1 MADRLKGGRAVN
13 DSLKL
18 PDNLFVPGQGD
29 TPEYIDD
36 KVLSHLCE
44 SEHPADLAS
53 QLSDL
58 DLDQLVTI
66 FSHMSPECCA
76 DVLTHMDYEDQREIA
91 KELSNDVLALAITR
105 MSSDDRVDLLQSMP
119 EESSEI
125 LLRLLATTEREDI
138 RRLSSYEE
146 DTAGA
151 LMTSEYATL
160 SPGLTARQAID
171 KLRLEAPNKETI
183 YYSYVIDAQRR
194 LLGLVSLRELI
205 LARPTVRIEKI
216 MRRDPIFARVHD
228 DQEEVARQMAKYDL
242 LAMPVVNGTDALV
255 GIITFDD
262 VHDVIEE
269 EATEDFHRMG
279 SISSGTGADD
289 LVDIGLRDATPW
301 LLIRK
306 RLPWLLAL
314 VFMNIFSGA
323 GIAYYEDTIQATV
336 ALVFFLPLLIG
347 SGGNA
352 GAQSATLM
360 VRALA
365 IGDVMMKDWFR
376 LLGSRHCPGH
386 RVMHGV
392 GRIVYRGFPGGD
404 GCGRDRVHGHGVRGA
419 VRQSFRHVPA
429 VSAHPVKTGPGHG
442 VRPFGDVCGGHRR
455 GHHLFRHCHLVF
467 RASPR
472 RILTGKSQCA
482 DQPAR
487 PAASTEAKLKNQ
499 QPFLIHRRVGRFLPP
514 R

>member
-183 YYSYVIDAQRR
+183 YYSYVIDARRR

-289 LVDIGLRDATPW
+289 LVDIGLRDASPW

-376 LLGSRHCPGH
+376 LLGKEVGIALAI
-386 RVMHGV
+386 GV
-392 GRIVYRGFPGGD
+392 
-404 GCGRDRVHGHGVRGA
+404 CMA
-419 VRQSFRHVPA
+419 LA
-429 VSAHPVKTGPGHG
+429 VSFIG
-442 VRPFGDVCGGHRR
+442 
-455 GHHLFRHCHLVF
+455 VF
-467 RASPR
+467 RGGMDVAVIVSMAMVCVVLFGSLLGMSLPFLLTRLKLDPATASAP
-472 RILTGKSQCA
+472 LVTSVA
-482 DQPAR
+482 DIGGVIIYFGIASWYLGLHH
-487 PAASTEAKLKNQ
+487 AAS
-499 QPFLIHRRVGRFLPP
+499 
-514 R
+514 

>member
-1 MADRLKGGRAVN
+1 M
-13 DSLKL
+13 
-18 PDNLFVPGQGD
+18 
-29 TPEYIDD
+29 
-36 KVLSHLCE
+36 
-44 SEHPADLAS
+44 SE
-53 QLSDL
+53 L

-183 YYSYVIDAQRR
+183 YYSYVIDSHRR

-205 LARPTVRIEKI
+205 LARPTTKIEKI

-242 LAMPVVNGTDALV
+242 LAMPVVNGKDALV

-289 LVDIGLRDATPW
+289 LVDIGLRDASPW
-301 LLIRK
+301 LLIQK
-306 RLPWLLAL
+306 RLPWLMAL

-376 LLGSRHCPGH
+376 L
-386 RVMHGV
+386 V
-392 GRIVYRGFPGGD
+392 GKEVGIALAI
-404 GCGRDRVHGHGVRGA
+404 GA
-419 VRQSFRHVPA
+419 CMAVA
-429 VSAHPVKTGPGHG
+429 VSFIGIFRGG
-442 VRPFGDVCGGHRR
+442 VDVAVIVSMAMVCVVLFGSLLGMS
-455 GHHLFRHCHLVF
+455 L
-467 RASPR
+467 
-472 RILTGKSQCA
+472 
-482 DQPAR
+482 
-487 PAASTEAKLKNQ
+487 
-499 QPFLIHRRVGRFLPP
+499 PFLLTRFKLDPATASAP
-514 R
+514 LVTSVADIGGVIIYFGIASWYLGLHHAVS

>member
-1 MADRLKGGRAVN
+1 MN
-13 DSLKL
+13 DFLEL
-18 PDNLFVPGQGD
+18 PDNLFVPGQD
-29 TPEYIDD
+29 DSPEYIDD
-36 KVLSHLCE
+36 KVLAHLCE
-44 SEHPADLAS
+44 SEHPADLAA

-58 DLDQLVTI
+58 EMDQLVDV

-76 DVLTHMDYEDQREIA
+76 DVLTHMDYDDQREIA

-119 EESSEI
+119 NESSEI
-125 LLRLLATTEREDI
+125 LLRLLAKTEREDI

-183 YYSYVIDAQRR
+183 YYSYVIDSRRR
-194 LLGLVSLRELI
+194 LMGLVSLRELI
-205 LARPTVRIEKI
+205 LARPTVKIETI

-228 DQEEVARQMAKYDL
+228 DQEEAARQMAKYDL
-242 LAMPVVNGTDALV
+242 LAMPVVNGNDALV

-279 SISSGTGADD
+279 SISSGTGPDD
-289 LVDIGLRDATPW
+289 LVDIGLRDASPW
-301 LLIRK
+301 LLIQK
-306 RLPWLLAL
+306 RLPWLLVL

-376 LLGSRHCPGH
+376 LLGKEVGIALCI
-386 RVMHGV
+386 GV
-392 GRIVYRGFPGGD
+392 
-404 GCGRDRVHGHGVRGA
+404 CMGV
-419 VRQSFRHVPA
+419 A
-429 VSAHPVKTGPGHG
+429 VSFIGIFRGG
-442 VRPFGDVCGGHRR
+442 VDVGVIVALAMVCVVLFGSLLGMSLPFVLTRFKLDPATASVPLVTSVADIGGVVIYFGIATWYLGLHTA
-455 GHHLFRHCHLVF
+455 V
-467 RASPR
+467 
-472 RILTGKSQCA
+472 
-482 DQPAR
+482 
-487 PAASTEAKLKNQ
+487 
-499 QPFLIHRRVGRFLPP
+499 
-514 R
+514 

>member
-1 MADRLKGGRAVN
+1 MLAR
-13 DSLKL
+13 
-18 PDNLFVPGQGD
+18 
-29 TPEYIDD
+29 
-36 KVLSHLCE
+36 LCE
-44 SEHPADLAS
+44 SEHPADLAA
-53 QLSDL
+53 QLSEL

-183 YYSYVIDAQRR
+183 YYSYVIDSHRR

-205 LARPTVRIEKI
+205 LARPTTKIEKI

-242 LAMPVVNGTDALV
+242 LAMPVVNGKDALV

-289 LVDIGLRDATPW
+289 LVDIGLRDASPW
-301 LLIRK
+301 LLIQK
-306 RLPWLLAL
+306 RLPWLMAL
-314 VFMNIFSGA
+314 VFMNIF
-323 GIAYYEDTIQATV
+323 
-336 ALVFFLPLLIG
+336 P
-347 SGGNA
+347 
-352 GAQSATLM
+352 
-360 VRALA
+360 
-365 IGDVMMKDWFR
+365 
-376 LLGSRHCPGH
+376 
-386 RVMHGV
+386 
-392 GRIVYRGFPGGD
+392 
-404 GCGRDRVHGHGVRGA
+404 
-419 VRQSFRHVPA
+419 
-429 VSAHPVKTGPGHG
+429 GPGSLITKTPS
-442 VRPFGDVCGGHRR
+442 RPPWLLCFFCRFSSAAAATPG
-455 GHHLFRHCHLVF
+455 
-467 RASPR
+467 PN
-472 RILTGKSQCA
+472 
-482 DQPAR
+482 QP
-487 PAASTEAKLKNQ
+487 
-499 QPFLIHRRVGRFLPP
+499 H
-514 R
+514 

>member
-1 MADRLKGGRAVN
+1 
-13 DSLKL
+13 
-18 PDNLFVPGQGD
+18 
-29 TPEYIDD
+29 
-36 KVLSHLCE
+36 
-44 SEHPADLAS
+44 
-53 QLSDL
+53 
-58 DLDQLVTI
+58 
-66 FSHMSPECCA
+66 MSPECCA

-125 LLRLLATTEREDI
+125 LLRLLARTEREDI

-183 YYSYVIDAQRR
+183 YYSYVIDARRR

-205 LARPTVRIEKI
+205 LARPTVKIEKI
-216 MRRDPIFARVHD
+216 MRREPIFARVHD

-242 LAMPVVNGTDALV
+242 LAMPVVNGNDALV

-279 SISSGTGADD
+279 SISSGSGADD
-289 LVDIGLRDATPW
+289 LVDIGLRDAS
-301 LLIRK
+301 
-306 RLPWLLAL
+306 PWLLAL

-352 GAQSATLM
+352 GAQSASLM

-376 LLGSRHCPGH
+376 LVGKEVGIALAI
-386 RVMHGV
+386 GV
-392 GRIVYRGFPGGD
+392 
-404 GCGRDRVHGHGVRGA
+404 CMA
-419 VRQSFRHVPA
+419 LA
-429 VSAHPVKTGPGHG
+429 VSFIG
-442 VRPFGDVCGGHRR
+442 
-455 GHHLFRHCHLVF
+455 VF
-467 RASPR
+467 RGGVDVAVIVSLAMVCVVLFGSVLGMSLPFLLTRLKLDPATASAP
-472 RILTGKSQCA
+472 LVTSVA
-482 DQPAR
+482 DIGGVIIYFGIATWYLGLHH
-487 PAASTEAKLKNQ
+487 AAS
-499 QPFLIHRRVGRFLPP
+499 
-514 R
+514 

>member
-1 MADRLKGGRAVN
+1 MN
-13 DSLKL
+13 QSLKL
-18 PDNLFVPGQGD
+18 PNNLFVPGQGD
-29 TPEYIDD
+29 APDYIDEQ
-36 KVLSHLCE
+36 VLAELCE
-44 SEHPADLAS
+44 SEHPADFAA
-53 QLSDL
+53 QLSEIDDMEL
-58 DLDQLVTI
+58 LVSV
-66 FSHMSPECCA
+66 FSRMTPACCA
-76 DVLTHMDYEDQREIA
+76 DVLVHMDYDDQREIA
-91 KELSNDVLALAITR
+91 RELSNDVLALVITR

-125 LLRLLATTEREDI
+125 LLRLLAKTEREDI

-160 SPGLTARQAID
+160 SPDLTARQAID
-171 KLRLEAPNKETI
+171 KLRLEAPDKETI
-183 YYSYVIDAQRR
+183 YYSYVIDSRRR

-205 LARPTVRIEKI
+205 LARPTVKISKI
-216 MRRDPIFARVHD
+216 MRRDPVHANVHD
-228 DQEEVARQMAKYDL
+228 DQEEVARMMAKYDL
-242 LAMPVVNGTDALV
+242 LAMPVTNGNDALV

-279 SISSGTGADD
+279 SISSGAGPED
-289 LVDIGLRDATPW
+289 LVDIGLRDASPW
-301 LLIRK
+301 LLIQK

-376 LLGSRHCPGH
+376 LVGKEITIALCIGLCMGIAVSVIGIFRGGVDVAVIVALAMVCVVVFGSLLGMSLPFLLIRLKLDPATASAPLVTSVADVGGVVIYFGIATWYLGSYAM
-386 RVMHGV
+386 V
-392 GRIVYRGFPGGD
+392 
-404 GCGRDRVHGHGVRGA
+404 
-419 VRQSFRHVPA
+419 
-429 VSAHPVKTGPGHG
+429 
-442 VRPFGDVCGGHRR
+442 
-455 GHHLFRHCHLVF
+455 
-467 RASPR
+467 
-472 RILTGKSQCA
+472 
-482 DQPAR
+482 
-487 PAASTEAKLKNQ
+487 
-499 QPFLIHRRVGRFLPP
+499 
-514 R
+514 

>member
-1 MADRLKGGRAVN
+1 MN
-13 DSLKL
+13 QPLKL
-18 PDNLFVPGQGD
+18 PDNLFVPGKGD
-29 TPEYIDD
+29 APDHIDE
-36 KVLSHLCE
+36 KVLAALCE
-44 SEHPADLAS
+44 TEHPADFAAR
-53 QLSDL
+53 LSEIDDIEL
-58 DLDQLVTI
+58 LVSV
-66 FSHMSPECCA
+66 FSRMTPAWCA
-76 DVLTHMDYEDQREIA
+76 DVLVHMDYDDQREIA
-91 KELSNDVLALAITR
+91 RELSNDVLALVITR

-125 LLRLLATTEREDI
+125 LLRLLAKTEREDI

-160 SPGLTARQAID
+160 SPDLTARQAID
-171 KLRLEAPNKETI
+171 KLRLEAPDKETI
-183 YYSYVIDAQRR
+183 YYSYVIDSKRL

-205 LARPTVRIEKI
+205 LARPTVKISKI
-216 MRRDPIFARVHD
+216 MRRDPVHANVHD

-242 LAMPVVNGTDALV
+242 LAMPVTNGNDALV

-279 SISSGTGADD
+279 SISSGAGTED
-289 LVDIGLRDATPW
+289 LVDIGLRDASPW
-301 LLIRK
+301 LLIQK

-376 LLGSRHCPGH
+376 L
-386 RVMHGV
+386 V
-392 GRIVYRGFPGGD
+392 GKEVAIALCIGLCMGI
-404 GCGRDRVHGHGVRGA
+404 
-419 VRQSFRHVPA
+419 A
-429 VSAHPVKTGPGHG
+429 VSVIGIFRGGMDVAVIVALAMVCVG
-442 VRPFGDVCGGHRR
+442 VFGSLLGMS
-455 GHHLFRHCHLVF
+455 L
-467 RASPR
+467 
-472 RILTGKSQCA
+472 
-482 DQPAR
+482 
-487 PAASTEAKLKNQ
+487 
-499 QPFLIHRRVGRFLPP
+499 PFLLIRLKLDPATASAPLVTSVADVGGVVIYFGIATWYLKSYAMV
-514 R
+514 

>member
-1 MADRLKGGRAVN
+1 
-13 DSLKL
+13 
-18 PDNLFVPGQGD
+18 
-29 TPEYIDD
+29 
-36 KVLSHLCE
+36 
-44 SEHPADLAS
+44 
-53 QLSDL
+53 
-58 DLDQLVTI
+58 
-66 FSHMSPECCA
+66 MSPECCA

-119 EESSEI
+119 EESSAI

-160 SPGLTARQAID
+160 SPGLTALQAID

-183 YYSYVIDAQRR
+183 YYSYVIDSRRR

-205 LARPTVRIEKI
+205 LARPTTKIEKI

-242 LAMPVVNGTDALV
+242 LAIPVVNGNDSLV

-279 SISSGTGADD
+279 SISSGSGADD
-289 LVDIGLRDATPW
+289 LVDIGLRDASPW
-301 LLIRK
+301 LLIQK

-376 LLGSRHCPGH
+376 L
-386 RVMHGV
+386 V
-392 GRIVYRGFPGGD
+392 GKEVGIALAI
-404 GCGRDRVHGHGVRGA
+404 GA
-419 VRQSFRHVPA
+419 CMAVA
-429 VSAHPVKTGPGHG
+429 VSFIGIFRGG
-442 VRPFGDVCGGHRR
+442 VDVAVIVSLAMVCVVLFGSLLGMSLPFLLTRLKLDPATASAPLVTSVADIGGVVIYF
-455 GHHLFRHCHLVF
+455 GIATWYLGLHH
-467 RASPR
+467 
-472 RILTGKSQCA
+472 
-482 DQPAR
+482 
-487 PAASTEAKLKNQ
+487 AAS
-499 QPFLIHRRVGRFLPP
+499 
-514 R
+514 

>member
-1 MADRLKGGRAVN
+1 
-13 DSLKL
+13 
-18 PDNLFVPGQGD
+18 
-29 TPEYIDD
+29 
-36 KVLSHLCE
+36 
-44 SEHPADLAS
+44 
-53 QLSDL
+53 
-58 DLDQLVTI
+58 
-66 FSHMSPECCA
+66 MSPECCA

-119 EESSEI
+119 EESSAI

-160 SPGLTARQAID
+160 SPGLTALQAID

-183 YYSYVIDAQRR
+183 YYSYVIDSRRR

-205 LARPTVRIEKI
+205 LARPTTRIEKI

-242 LAMPVVNGTDALV
+242 LAIPVVNGNDSLV

-279 SISSGTGADD
+279 SISSGSGADD
-289 LVDIGLRDATPW
+289 LVDIGLRDASPW
-301 LLIRK
+301 LLIQK

-376 LLGSRHCPGH
+376 L
-386 RVMHGV
+386 V
-392 GRIVYRGFPGGD
+392 GKEVGIALAI
-404 GCGRDRVHGHGVRGA
+404 GA
-419 VRQSFRHVPA
+419 CMAVA
-429 VSAHPVKTGPGHG
+429 VSFIGIFRGG
-442 VRPFGDVCGGHRR
+442 VDVAVIVSLAMVCVVLFGSLLGMSLPFLLTRLKLDPATASAPLVTSVADIGGVVIYF
-455 GHHLFRHCHLVF
+455 GIATWYLGLHH
-467 RASPR
+467 
-472 RILTGKSQCA
+472 
-482 DQPAR
+482 
-487 PAASTEAKLKNQ
+487 AAS
-499 QPFLIHRRVGRFLPP
+499 
-514 R
+514 